1 MADTYTKIADLIDPE
16 VMGDMVSAR
25 IPKKLRVAPF
35 AKVDDTLA
43 GVPGD
48 TITVPAYAY
57 IGDADIVAEGEAVTI
72 EKMTT
77 STRKA
82 TVKKA
87 MKGIGLTDEAV
98 LSGYGNPVGE
108 ANTQL
113 AMAIAAKIDND
124 CMDVLQTATLTY
136 DGSAGII
143 SYAGVVDAGNVLDD
157 GKSKPGAAGGLAA
170 ALVHPVEALEH
181 PVHIRLGDADA
192 RVCHRQGGAV
202 GGAGHGDGDPAVL
215 LVVLHGV
222 VHQVEDHLVHNA
234 FHAVDFRLV
243 ANHRDDHAVFLGG
256 GLQAAGHI
264 PGQGGE
270 VEVLPLQ
277 LDVRLIQ
284 AGEVQNVIH
293 QGDQPLGFLVDVPGK
308 AGDVL
313 GLDNAVFDNLRKAG
327 DGGQRRFQL
336 MRDIGRK
343 FPAHMLCIVC
353 LLYTSDAADE

>member
-98 LSGYGNPVGE
+98 LSGYGNPVGA

-143 SYAGVVDAGNVLDD
+143 SYAGVVDAVD
-157 GKSKPGAAGGLAA
+157 
-170 ALVHPVEALEH
+170 ALQEE
-181 PVHIRLGDADA
+181 
-192 RVCHRQGGAV
+192 
-202 GGAGHGDGDPAVL
+202 
-215 LVVLHGV
+215 
-222 VHQVEDHLVHNA
+222 
-234 FHAVDFRLV
+234 
-243 ANHRDDHAVFLGG
+243 
-256 GLQAAGHI
+256 QAT
-264 PGQGGE
+264 E
-270 VEVLPLQ
+270 
-277 LDVRLIQ
+277 R
-284 AGEVQNVIH
+284 
-293 QGDQPLGFLVDVPGK
+293 
-308 AGDVL
+308 
-313 GLDNAVFDNLRKAG
+313 
-327 DGGQRRFQL
+327 
-336 MRDIGRK
+336 
-343 FPAHMLCIVC
+343 
-353 LLYTSDAADE
+353 

>member
-136 DGSAGII
+136 DGSAGVI
-143 SYAGVVDAGNVLDD
+143 SYAGVVDAVD
-157 GKSKPGAAGGLAA
+157 
-170 ALVHPVEALEH
+170 ALQEEQATEKVIFVHPKQVTQL
-181 PVHIRLGDADA
+181 RKDAEFTSTDKYPANVRMSGEIGSIAGCRECGNRAQAQDA
-192 RVCHRQGGAV
+192 H
-202 GGAGHGDGDPAVL
+202 
-215 LVVLHGV
+215 
-222 VHQVEDHLVHNA
+222 
-234 FHAVDFRLV
+234 
-243 ANHRDDHAVFLGG
+243 HRDH
-256 GLQAAGHI
+256 
-264 PGQGGE
+264 
-270 VEVLPLQ
+270 
-277 LDVRLIQ
+277 
-284 AGEVQNVIH
+284 
-293 QGDQPLGFLVDVPGK
+293 
-308 AGDVL
+308 
-313 GLDNAVFDNLRKAG
+313 
-327 DGGQRRFQL
+327 
-336 MRDIGRK
+336 GR
-343 FPAHMLCIVC
+343 
-353 LLYTSDAADE
+353 